1 MQGCRGEGMRGCGDA
16 GMRGCRGAGMQECVD
31 DLCRDAR
38 ARGCGDEGMQGCG
51 DEQCGDERCGDA
63 RMRGCGDEG
72 MISTGMQGR
81 EDAGMQGRGDA
92 GVRGCR
98 PTDGE
103 RAKRKH
109 PPAKSAGGN
118 TTFPFPLAPS
128 LLASPLLPF
137 TRFEAEGGGREAALK
152 GATSKPAPQIPY
164 FGSGCSHTPGPRP
177 LAPLPFPFPDRIN
190 RHFPKSNPE
199 FVKSCVTVDL
209 LTVSTFF
216 RHEHNPVL

>member
-1 MQGCRGEGMRGCGDA
+1 MRVCRN
-16 GMRGCRGAGMQECVD
+16 
-31 DLCRDAR
+31 
-38 ARGCGDEGMQGCG
+38 EGMQGCG
-51 DEQCGDERCGDA
+51 DAGA
-63 RMRGCGDEG
+63 RNLSRRQRSEPTHRRG
-72 MISTGMQGR
+72 TG
-81 EDAGMQGRGDA
+81 ETKA
-92 GVRGCR
+92 
-98 PTDGE
+98 T
-103 RAKRKH
+103 
-109 PPAKSAGGN
+109 PAKSAGGN

-209 LTVSTFF
+209 PTVSTFF
-216 RHEHNPVL
+216 HHGDNPVLGQFNPG